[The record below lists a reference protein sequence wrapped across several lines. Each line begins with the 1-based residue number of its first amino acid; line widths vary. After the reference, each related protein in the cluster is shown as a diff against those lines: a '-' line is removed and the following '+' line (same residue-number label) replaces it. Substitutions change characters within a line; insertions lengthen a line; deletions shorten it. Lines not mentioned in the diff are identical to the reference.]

1 MDQVVAAPRLC
12 GQLVRG
18 YRRHRRLT
26 PQLKSPAA
34 RFPWRD
40 QRAHRALQKAYI
52 MHTDSKTGSQI
63 QGLPL
68 FDWRAAIVH
77 KPATHA
83 GNFVT
88 RRYRVHPAFADLIA
102 TLAGLGSE
110 AST

>member
-1 MDQVVAAPRLC
+1 M
-12 GQLVRG
+12 GF
-18 YRRHRRLT
+18 
-26 PQLKSPAA
+26 S
-34 RFPWRD
+34 
-40 QRAHRALQKAYI
+40 
-52 MHTDSKTGSQI
+52 
-63 QGLPL
+63 L

-83 GNFVT
+83 GNFVA